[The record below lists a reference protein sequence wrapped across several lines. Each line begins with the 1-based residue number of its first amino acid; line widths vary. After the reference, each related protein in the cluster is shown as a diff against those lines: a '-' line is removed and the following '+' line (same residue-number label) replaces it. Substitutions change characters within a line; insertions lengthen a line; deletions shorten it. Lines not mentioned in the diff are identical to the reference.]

1 MLNLGQAAIFCV
13 GLTSSLLVSLQR
25 VAAGAMSVGDLVAVN
40 SMLLQVRTYLALH
53 LASYL
58 EPFSKATSIQ
68 LQPWAVHSPY
78 LTPSSHGP
86 HSLPP
91 QLSIPL
97 TL

>member
-40 SMLLQVRTYLALH
+40 SMLLQVRTYLE
-53 LASYL
+53 SYL